1 MGLPDQP
8 VTILPGQIAEL
19 NQKLSNLRHNVNN
32 HLSLIVAAAELI
44 RRKPEIAPRLIDSL
58 VEQPQKII
66 NELKLFSAE
75 LEGALGITSN
85 PPRPSD
91 ERPGPL

>member
-1 MGLPDQP
+1 MGLPNQP
-8 VTILPGQIAEL
+8 VTILPGHVAEL

-44 RRKPEIAPRLIDSL
+44 RHKPDMAGRLIDSL

-66 NELKLFSAE
+66 NELRVFSAE
-75 LEGALGITSN
+75 LEGALGITSDT
-85 PPRPSD
+85 PRPPD
-91 ERPGPL
+91 EGPGPL